1 MDQTVNNDNYRP
13 RSTHPPRIVLVEP
26 QTLLRAGL
34 SALLQLD
41 REYEVVGEAESVD
54 AAMQII
60 EGCSPDLVITDI
72 ELRGQSALPLLTW
85 LERTYPDLGVL
96 VLSESPAQDKVQ
108 AALAAGAKGF
118 LLKDATK
125 SELMRGI
132 HSVLAGKEFVSS
144 EVAARVLT
152 GLFGRQKRAQT
163 GRARPLLTAR
173 ERQILKMI
181 ALAETT
187 KSIASQLN
195 LSVKTVEKHRANLM
209 KKLDLKNSAAVTLYA
224 VRHGMVPI
232 DEARDG
238 APAP

>member
-1 MDQTVNNDNYRP
+1 LDQTANNDNNRLHST
-13 RSTHPPRIVLVEP
+13 RSSRIVLVEP

-34 SALLQLD
+34 NALLQLD

-60 EGCSPDLVITDI
+60 EGCSPDLVVTDI
-72 ELRGQSALPLLTW
+72 ELRGQCALPLLAW
-85 LERTYPDLGVL
+85 LERTYPEVGVL
-96 VLSESPAQDKVQ
+96 VLSDTPAQDKVQ
-108 AALAAGAKGF
+108 AALAAGAEGYI
-118 LLKDATK
+118 LKDATK
-125 SELMRGI
+125 SELMRSI
-132 HSVLAGKEFVSS
+132 RSVLSGKEFVSS
-144 EVAARVLT
+144 EVAARALT
-152 GLFGRQKRAQT
+152 RLFGRQKRAQP
-163 GRARPLLTAR
+163 GRARPLLTTR

-232 DEARDG
+232 DKTRDG
-238 APAP
+238 SPAP